1 MRSAATWA
9 PRPRRTRTRC
19 SRHGAPTPSPSTPG
33 WATTPSR
40 RSWRTGTRKC
50 SSSAGH
56 PTRERRSSSTCAA
69 TARLSTGMSRAP
81 ASAGIITT
89 TSPSWSG
96 RRRPRSCGTCDR
108 SRVTGCCSSPVSGLK
123 VPTSPPHS
131 RRRLDPMDAVPSFR
145 SRVASCLRRP
155 ALTTRM
161 LRARRRASI
170 ATRSTRFGRSPRRP
184 EAKPMPGFVAGALVA
199 HPPILL
205 TEVGGEQSQ
214 RVRATADAMRQLDGI
229 LSTVDAP
236 LAVVVSPHSPASM
249 TSLPVRRAAHAAG
262 DLARFRAP
270 EVRVEAQVDVALAAA
285 LVVDGQRAGFSLI
298 WAEESELDHGVVVP
312 LHSLPRTMAGK
323 RCIFLGVS
331 GWPLSRFV
339 EFGDWLQRRLQDRS
353 AILIASG
360 DLSHRLTPDAP
371 YGFRPQGPVFDRLVI
386 DALRARAW
394 EQIEAL
400 DPDLVEEAGECGLRP
415 LAILLG
421 AGRAA
426 NMNSRVLSYEGPFGV
441 GYPVVAF
448 TASAAPTKVLLD
460 VQTLGRQ
467 AIDTY
472 LRTRRLIE
480 PPEPIPVELQAPS
493 AVFVTL
499 RKDGELRGCVGS
511 LRPTEATAAHE
522 LIRYAVA
529 SAVRDPRFDPV
540 RLDEVSALGI
550 KVQLLDPPEPVTDIG
565 GLDPHTYWII
575 VRRGDRQALLLPGI
589 DGIETPEQQVLAA
602 FPKAGIDRYAPLQ
615 LERFRARTLA

>member
-1 MRSAATWA
+1 
-9 PRPRRTRTRC
+9 
-19 SRHGAPTPSPSTPG
+19 
-33 WATTPSR
+33 
-40 RSWRTGTRKC
+40 
-50 SSSAGH
+50 
-56 PTRERRSSSTCAA
+56 
-69 TARLSTGMSRAP
+69 MS
-81 ASAGIITT
+81 
-89 TSPSWSG
+89 
-96 RRRPRSCGTCDR
+96 
-108 SRVTGCCSSPVSGLK
+108 
-123 VPTSPPHS
+123 
-131 RRRLDPMDAVPSFR
+131 
-145 SRVASCLRRP
+145 
-155 ALTTRM
+155 
-161 LRARRRASI
+161 
-170 ATRSTRFGRSPRRP
+170 
-184 EAKPMPGFVAGALVA
+184 GFVAGALVA

-205 TEVGGEQSQ
+205 TEVGGAQSE
-214 RVRATADAMRQLDGI
+214 RVRATADAMRELDGI
-229 LSTVDAP
+229 LSAVDAA
-236 LAVVVSPHSPASM
+236 LAVVVSPHSPSSM
-249 TSLPVRRAAHAAG
+249 TSLPVRRASHAAG

-270 EVRVEAQVDVALAAA
+270 QIRVEAEVDVRLAAA
-285 LVVDGQRAGFSLI
+285 LVVDGQRAGFSLT
-298 WAEESELDHGVVVP
+298 WAEETELDHGVVVP
-312 LHSLPRTMAGK
+312 LHSLARTMANK

-331 GWPLSRFV
+331 GWPLYRFV
-339 EFGDWLQRRLQDRS
+339 EFGAWLQGRLRDRS

-360 DLSHRLTPDAP
+360 DLSHRLTADAP

-386 DALRARAW
+386 DALRARSW

-448 TASAAPTKVLLD
+448 TASAAPKVLLD

-540 RLDEVSALGI
+540 RLDEVSALMI

-565 GLDPHTYWII
+565 GLDPHTYGII

-589 DGIETPEQQVLAA
+589 DGIDTPEQQVLAA
-602 FPKAGIDRYAPLQ
+602 CQKAGIDRHAPLQ